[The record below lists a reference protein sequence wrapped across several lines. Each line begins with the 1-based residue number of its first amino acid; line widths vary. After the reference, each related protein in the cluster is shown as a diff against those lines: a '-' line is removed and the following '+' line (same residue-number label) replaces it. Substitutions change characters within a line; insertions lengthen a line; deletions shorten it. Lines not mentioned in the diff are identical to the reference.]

1 MTEPGSPAS
10 TVVRF
15 LAAGCVT
22 LPLLGAVL
30 AFASAVAGAPPEH
43 EVLSRGGHSI
53 AYRSAYTPNLF
64 GPIAPTTSLA
74 GARCEAWLQLHTEA
88 CPDTALPSQFWPELQ
103 DTPDSLYVGVLAY
116 CDMMPEHFN
125 VEVGDGTILTLHC
138 HWSAP
143 WINLTRP
150 PMGVVGQPITQLVVV
165 STAGWTPGKYWVYRE
180 DRVERWLSDQVE
192 TSLLGA
198 VDIGKQA

>member
-1 MTEPGSPAS
+1 
-10 TVVRF
+10 VVRF

-43 EVLSRGGHSI
+43 EVLSNGGRSI
-53 AYRSAYTPNLF
+53 AYRVADTPTTLY

-74 GARCEAWLQLHTEA
+74 AARCEAWLQLHTEA

-116 CDMMPEHFN
+116 CDMTPEHFN
-125 VEVGDGTILTLHC
+125 VEVGDGTSLTLHC
-138 HWSAP
+138 HSSAA
-143 WINLTRP
+143 WIHVGPRA
-150 PMGVVGQPITQLVVV
+150 MGVVSQPITHLLVV
-165 STAGWTPGKYWVYRE
+165 STAGWPPGQYWVYRE

-198 VDIGKQA
+198 VDIRSPA